1 MNSVRGIFLFVTVI
15 SYGFIYKKWRQRDGG
30 EKSPGWNGYMETITK
45 SQPYEVSSIL
55 YLSIINNLSSDYDT
69 IYTS

>member
-30 EKSPGWNGYMETITK
+30 EKSPGWNGYMETIWNG
-45 SQPYEVSSIL
+45 YMEW
-55 YLSIINNLSSDYDT
+55 
-69 IYTS
+69 IYGKTDKESVI